1 MSLLVEAL
9 ASPPVLGSGLWAL
22 GLGCPQARGSGL
34 WALGLGLPQARGS
47 VDRRLDDVIRTDV
60 LEARQAAKGGRF
72 H

>member
-9 ASPPVLGSGLWAL
+9 VSPPALGSGLWAL
-22 GLGCPQARGSGL
+22 GLGRPQALR
-34 WALGLGLPQARGS
+34 S

>member
-9 ASPPVLGSGLWAL
+9 ASPPALGSGLWAR
-22 GLGCPQARGSGL
+22 GLD
-34 WALGLGLPQARGS
+34 LPQARGS

-60 LEARQAAKGGRF
+60 LEACQAAKGGRF